1 MDLVI
6 RNGTIIDGSG
16 LPGYLG
22 DVGIEDGRIVS
33 VGRPLTDADGRRVI
47 DATGLVVAPGFV
59 DPHTH
64 LDAQLLFD
72 PFVFPTIEHGITTV
86 VTGNCSLSMAPV
98 RAEHRDRFSRMFRLI
113 EEMPAAAF
121 DTGVDWRWG
130 ESFEGL
136 LDTLASDLALN
147 VAPLVGHSVL
157 RLFVLGDDSRR
168 PATATEVAAMSDALR
183 ACLDAGA
190 VGLSTSFV
198 DIEEDF
204 MPVPCRFAEHSE
216 LEALCAVLG
225 ERGRMLQIVHEF
237 YDADLTV
244 SRVEMLGDL
253 SRRFGIPTTLSPLFH
268 NSGAPGA
275 TDAIMAAVEREV
287 AAGARVWPQVQ
298 TRPIDISWTLDQ
310 RSIMFLVI
318 PGWWPVLSLPT
329 KAEKLA
335 ALNDPATRSTMVAAL
350 DNLSASSAFAMNAA
364 TIVIRDVALEKNRH
378 LIGRTVGELAAERGT
393 SPAEALIA
401 LAVEEDL
408 GTWFIRSNISHV
420 DAVAVGALL
429 AHPNVHVGA
438 SDVGAHVGSFSTY
451 GDIGFLMSQFV
462 RETGALRLEHA
473 VKKVTSDVC
482 NIWGLEGRGFLR
494 EGYAADVVV
503 FDPATIGRGPEIAS
517 DDFPGHGTRWIRRSV
532 GIDSVVVNGTI
543 TWTAANGYVEG
554 ARAGVIAVP
563 RTVGAAG
570 TAATVASAR

>member
-1 MDLVI
+1 MDIVI
-6 RNGTIIDGSG
+6 RNGTIVDGSG
-16 LPGYLG
+16 LPGYRG
-22 DVGIEDGRIVS
+22 DIGIDSGRIVS
-33 VGRPLTDADGRRVI
+33 VGRPLSEADGDRVI
-47 DATGLVVAPGFV
+47 DASGRIVSPGFV

-72 PFVFPTIEHGITTV
+72 PFVYPTIEHGITTV

-98 RAEHRDRFSRMFRLI
+98 RTEHRDRFSRMFRLI

-121 DTGVDWRWG
+121 ESGVDWRWG
-130 ESFEGL
+130 ESFEDL

-157 RLFVLGDDSRR
+157 RMYVLGDDSRR
-168 PATATEVAAMSDALR
+168 PATTGEVEAMCAALR

-190 VGLSTSFV
+190 VGMSTSYV

-216 LEALCAVLG
+216 VEALCAVLG

-237 YDADLTV
+237 FDADLTV

-268 NSGAPGA
+268 SAASPGA
-275 TDAIMAAVEREV
+275 TAAVMAAVEREV
-287 AAGARVWPQVQ
+287 ATGARVWPQVQ

-335 ALNDPATRSTMVAAL
+335 ALTDPTTRATMVKAL
-350 DNLSASSAFAMNAA
+350 DELSASTFGMNAA
-364 TIVIRDVALEKNRH
+364 TIIIRDVALEKNRH
-378 LIGRTVGELAAERGT
+378 LVGTTVGELAAARGT

-408 GTWFIRSNISHV
+408 GTWFIRPNIGHV
-420 DAVAVGALL
+420 DTDAIGPLL
-429 AHPNVHVGA
+429 AHPNVHIGA

-451 GDIGFLMSQFV
+451 GDVALLMSKFV
-462 RETGALRLEHA
+462 RETGALRIEEA

-482 NIWGLEGRGFLR
+482 TIWGLADRGLLR

-503 FDPATIGRGPEIAS
+503 FDAATIDRGPEIPS
-517 DDFPGHGTRWIRRSV
+517 DDFPGGGTRWIRHSE
-532 GIDSVVVNGTI
+532 GIDSVIVNGTV
-543 TWTAANGYVEG
+543 TWTKDDGYIDG

-563 RTVGAAG
+563 RTTKA
-570 TAATVASAR
+570 VAEAVRG